1 MRGLS
6 RVVLMLAALSVAACG
21 GRTSTLVEES
31 GPTEKTGDAAPLVQK
46 GDEAW
51 KQRGDRKQADAAIA
65 AWEEAAK
72 VDPTR
77 ADVQLK
83 LAYAYYFLA
92 NAHLRWEE
100 DSEETQLA
108 AFEKGVVA
116 GERAIKLQS
125 PEFAKKIK
133 DGAGWQEAV
142 KSVPKEGVPGLY
154 WYATNLG
161 KWALLDGFTT
171 ILSHKDDVAAIMEH
185 CKSLDETFFYAAPH
199 RYFGVYRT
207 KIPFP
212 GGDLPASRKHFERAI
227 ELAPTYLDTKVLF
240 AEAYAVK
247 AQDEELFKKLL
258 GEVLAAAD
266 DVNPELVPETQN
278 SKRVAKDLLENIEDY
293 F

>member
-1 MRGLS
+1 MLRSSL
-6 RVVLMLAALSVAACG
+6 LMLLALSLAACG
-21 GRTSTLVEES
+21 GRKSTLVENT
-31 GPTEKTGDAAPLVQK
+31 GPAVKKGDATALVTK

-51 KQRGDRKQADAAIA
+51 TKRAERAPTDAAIK
-65 AWEEAAK
+65 AWEEAAAT
-72 VDPTR
+72 DPTR

-92 NAHLRWEE
+92 NVHLRWDE
-100 DSEETQLA
+100 DSEDAQLA

-116 GERAIKLQS
+116 GENAIKLVS
-125 PEFAKKIK
+125 PDFAKKIK

-142 KSVPKEGVPGLY
+142 TSVPKEGAGPLY

-171 ILSHKDDVAAIMEH
+171 ILSHKDDVEAIIAHVKGLE
-185 CKSLDETFFYAAPH
+185 ETFFYAAPH

-212 GGDLPASRKHFERAI
+212 GGDLPASKKHFERAV
-227 ELAPTYLDTKVLF
+227 ELAPQYLDTKVLF
-240 AEAYAVK
+240 AESYCAK
-247 AQDEELFKKLL
+247 AQDEALFKKLL
-258 GEVLAAAD
+258 NEVINTPD
-266 DVNPELVPETQN
+266 DQIPAELVPESAN
-278 SKRVAKDLLENIEDY
+278 AKRVAKKLLEDVEEY

>member
-1 MRGLS
+1 ML
-6 RVVLMLAALSVAACG
+6 VLRYSLLLIAAFSLAACG
-21 GRTSTLVEES
+21 GRTSTLV
-31 GPTEKTGDAAPLVQK
+31 TETGGAEKKGDAAPMVEK
-46 GDEAW
+46 GDALWAE
-51 KQRGDRKQADAAIA
+51 RSDRAKADGAIA
-65 AWEEAAK
+65 AWEEASAT
-72 VDPTR
+72 DPTR

-100 DSEETQLA
+100 DNDDVMLST
-108 AFEKGVVA
+108 FEKGVVA
-116 GERAIKLQS
+116 AERAIKLQS

-133 DGAGWQEAV
+133 DGAGWQVAV
-142 KSVPKEGVPGLY
+142 KSVPKEGVPSLY

-185 CKSLDETFFYAAPH
+185 CKTLDEDFFYAAPH

-212 GGDLPASRKHFERAI
+212 GGDLPASKTHFERAV

-240 AEAYAVK
+240 AESYAVK
-247 AQDEELFKKLL
+247 AQDEDLFKKLL
-258 GEVLAAAD
+258 GEVVAAKD
-266 DVNPELVPETQN
+266 DINPELVPETKN
-278 SKRVAKDLLENIEDY
+278 SKRVAKHLLENIEDY

>member
-1 MRGLS
+1 MPALRHL
-6 RVVLMLAALSVAACG
+6 LLLTAALFMVACG
-21 GRTSTLVEES
+21 GRTSTLVTDTS
-31 GPTEKTGDAAPLVQK
+31 AAEKKGDAAPLVEK
-46 GDEAW
+46 GDELW
-51 KQRGDRKQADAAIA
+51 KARSARASADGAIN
-65 AWEEAAK
+65 AWEEAAST
-72 VDPTR
+72 DPTR

-100 DSEETQLA
+100 DNDDALLA
-108 AFEKGVVA
+108 TFEKGVVA
-116 GERAIKLQS
+116 AERAIKLQS

-133 DGAGWQEAV
+133 DGAGWQVAV
-142 KSVPKEGVPGLY
+142 KSVPKEGVPSLY

-185 CKSLDETFFYAAPH
+185 CKTLHEDFFYAAPH

-212 GGDLPASRKHFERAI
+212 GGDLPVSKVHFERAV

-240 AEAYAVK
+240 AESYAVK
-247 AQDEELFKKLL
+247 AQDMDLFKKLL
-258 GEVLAAAD
+258 NEVVAAKD
-266 DVNPELVPETQN
+266 DINPELVPETKN
-278 SKRVAKDLLENIEDY
+278 SKRIAKHLLDNIED
-293 F
+293 FF